1 MDFHEPLRSA
11 AFQNR
16 NRWLDWLSANRW
28 ATDRGY
34 IQAAVAGIVRN
45 GFVDPFA
52 GPVPPR
58 SIRIEGDNFR
68 ETIVAEGL
76 KSRERAE
83 FVILADLSRQ
93 LGAAARV
100 YVPEATTPFA
110 KRLRQ
115 VSADLTESEFR
126 PERAADT
133 RRYRGV
139 MHQDVMALSFAPASL
154 DLYVSNDIM
163 EHVPSIDRVLAEA
176 RRVLKAGGYFI
187 ATFPFRYMDEDSLTK
202 TLTGD
207 DGRPVH
213 LTEPEFH
220 YDPLDPAGG
229 SLVFTVPGWEILRQ
243 CTAAGF
249 AAAQF
254 EFISSCR
261 HGVLG
266 GEIAGVFV
274 LVARA

>member
-1 MDFHEPLRSA
+1 
-11 AFQNR
+11 
-16 NRWLDWLSANRW
+16 
-28 ATDRGY
+28 
-34 IQAAVAGIVRN
+34 
-45 GFVDPFA
+45 
-52 GPVPPR
+52 
-58 SIRIEGDNFR
+58 
-68 ETIVAEGL
+68 
-76 KSRERAE
+76 
-83 FVILADLSRQ
+83 
-93 LGAAARV
+93 
-100 YVPEATTPFA
+100 
-110 KRLRQ
+110 
-115 VSADLTESEFR
+115 
-126 PERAADT
+126 
-133 RRYRGV
+133 
-139 MHQDVMALSFAPASL
+139 MALSFAPASL

-213 LTEPEFH
+213 LTEPSSTTIRSN
-220 YDPLDPAGG
+220 PAGG

-266 GEIAGVFV
+266 GEIARGIRAGGAGLAALSLAAGLGMAGAAGCRGKGYQRVSPVDRPIGEGRDAPWGVE
-274 LVARA
+274 